1 MTREIVRYNRT
12 SENHDVNIQVSTREF
27 FDRDRKK
34 LEGRKSGTFRGLRE
48 TTERGRPR

>member
-27 FDRDRKK
+27 FDRKK